1 MLIVNSD
8 NTIDGVKYEL
18 YSEDG
23 IHMIKVV
30 NTCDLLEH
38 LYPHESWPNFRR
50 NSAWPNFRC
59 TITDRGRTGMK
70 TEDYEEYDKSVTVW
84 CNENES
90 YYYAALSKDFSM
102 FVAVQETIAAGKD
115 VVVVEYLS

>member
-18 YSEDG
+18 CSEDG

-38 LYPHESWPNFRR
+38 LYPHESWT
-50 NSAWPNFRC
+50 NFRC
-59 TITDRGRTGMK
+59 TITGMK